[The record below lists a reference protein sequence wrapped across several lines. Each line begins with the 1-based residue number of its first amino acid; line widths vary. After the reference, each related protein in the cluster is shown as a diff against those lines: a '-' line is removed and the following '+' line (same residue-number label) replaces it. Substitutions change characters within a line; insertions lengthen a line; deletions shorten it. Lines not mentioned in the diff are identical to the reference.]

1 MRSNLQPK
9 KVRLNIQISSELKS
23 KLSQLSAFQGKKV
36 STLVRESIEEKL
48 EQIDKKIFE
57 EKMKHAYQELAQENL
72 KISSYPICVAIKKG
86 NGLKKDSVVNLSQI
100 RTIDKKRLITP
111 KLATLS
117 NDSMKKVD
125 DALKNS
131 LALS

>member
-1 MRSNLQPK
+1 MRPNLQSK
-9 KVRLNIQISSELKS
+9 KVRLNVQISSELKS

-72 KISSYPICVAIKKG
+72 KISEDFKYVDTE
-86 NGLKKDSVVNLSQI
+86 NLK
-100 RTIDKKRLITP
+100 
-111 KLATLS
+111 
-117 NDSMKKVD
+117 
-125 DALKNS
+125 
-131 LALS
+131 